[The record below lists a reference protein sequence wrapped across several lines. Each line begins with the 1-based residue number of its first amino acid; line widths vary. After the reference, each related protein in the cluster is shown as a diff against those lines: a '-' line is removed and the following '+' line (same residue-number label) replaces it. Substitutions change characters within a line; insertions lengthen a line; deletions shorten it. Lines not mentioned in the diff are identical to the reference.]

1 LTPKWIHV
9 SNNNSQTILRNGG
22 ARAFEIEMDREMP
35 KSVLAY
41 LRDSIEQVPFH
52 QWLQPHVDGFDEE
65 TGTVTISLAVRPEF
79 RRDPDHPSVHGGLVA
94 ALIDIAGHA
103 AAAAS
108 LRRGAPTIDLR
119 VDYVRLASGPTLLAT
134 AQPIKI
140 GRSIGLVDVRVSDDQ
155 GALVAT
161 GRCVFS
167 TQDRS

>member
-1 LTPKWIHV
+1 MA
-9 SNNNSQTILRNGG
+9 
-22 ARAFEIEMDREMP
+22 ARAFEIEMDLEMP

-41 LRDSIEQVPFH
+41 LRDSIAQVPFH
-52 QWLQPHVDGFDEE
+52 QWLQPHVDEFDEE

-79 RRDPDHPSVHGGLVA
+79 RRDPDHPSVH
-94 ALIDIAGHA
+94 IAGHA